1 MRVRENVYYPVR
13 NSSFRQWQ
21 LRHQRGGDF
30 VIFSDYRYIT
40 LRQPIQLR
48 FA

>member
-1 MRVRENVYYPVR
+1 M
-13 NSSFRQWQ
+13 
-21 LRHQRGGDF
+21 
-30 VIFSDYRYIT
+30 FSDYRYIA